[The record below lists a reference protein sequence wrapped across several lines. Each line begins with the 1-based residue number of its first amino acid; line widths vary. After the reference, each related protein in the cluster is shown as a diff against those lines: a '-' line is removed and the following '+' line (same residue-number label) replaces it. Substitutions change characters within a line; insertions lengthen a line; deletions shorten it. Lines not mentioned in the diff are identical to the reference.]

1 MASLGQRGK
10 TKKNKKT
17 RINKTMPRGLIAT
30 IFAFFKYYFTL
41 WSPKVKAKVGGIKL
55 VDEVGGIWEK
65 IKMIL
70 YPQFLYLE

>member
-1 MASLGQRGK
+1 MWWD
-10 TKKNKKT
+10 KNT

-30 IFAFFKYYFTL
+30 IFAFFFKCYFTL
-41 WSPKVKAKVGGIKL
+41 WSPKIKAKVGGIKL

-65 IKMIL
+65 IKMIS